1 MRPGKT
7 DNNTEWLIATL
18 LLFSLLL
25 PLSCDIV
32 DSEATIEGL
41 VVNGETN
48 QPLSGAFVRAI
59 GFPESVDSD
68 SVGKYELTISID
80 DPEVKTATIE
90 ISKSGFFAD
99 TLVNIDLELGGTVT
113 ARPASLFPIAT
124 TSGQVILT
132 GYAVNGVS
140 KESLQGAFVRVFD
153 HATDSV
159 ETNSSGRYEL
169 KFDIDA
175 GDSISVTVEVSKA
188 GFRPDTVSNVGLS
201 LTDTVFV
208 RTANLI
214 PITNLA
220 GEFTV
225 FGQVADGFSGFPL
238 EGSLIRALN
247 HPETAESDVKGE
259 YYLHLTLEAG
269 ESNVVTL
276 DISKATFVPDTIRNV
291 GLALGD
297 TVIAPAASLL
307 PLTVKAGVAGISGNV
322 VNGLTKAPLENAHVR
337 ALEHPEFDFTDANGN
352 YLFSVSLAENE
363 TNIVEINI
371 VKAGFLTFTL
381 LNIALSVGD
390 TIVAPPANL
399 IPIRPEDVEAKIMGR
414 VTDDVL
420 NESLDGVLVTVLDRE
435 ETAVTDVNGN
445 YELDIVIAFDEKD
458 TVDIEFF
465 KSGFEVDTLFDV
477 ALNIGGTLTIPDVLL
492 TPIDRAGPPS
502 NITILSVSSTSIG
515 LRGTG
520 GIETADITFLLS
532 DASGIPLDRFRPTDV
547 SFSSSGPG
555 GGEFVAPA
563 TATSDENG
571 TVMTTLNSG
580 TIAGPVQVVATI
592 AGTAIIS
599 LPVPISIHGG
609 LPDSAHFSLAADPVN
624 IAGLVEFGREAIITA
639 FVGDK
644 FSNIVPPGTS
654 IQFQSSHGI
663 IEGSAVTDENGQASV
678 TLISAN
684 PLPTG
689 ADSGFVTVTGET
701 IDENGA
707 IISASSIVL
716 FSGQTQVQMI
726 DFASDSN
733 FVIADGGNATFNFK
747 VSDVENDRPIEGGS
761 TITVSTTV
769 GAVSGDVNV
778 TMPDTQDRGPKTTLF
793 SFTLSDNEPAEDPP
807 VPPIPGT
814 VSILVLSPNG
824 IFQITISGTVD

>member
-1 MRPGKT
+1 MRPRKT
-7 DNNTEWLIATL
+7 DNKSWWIIAAL
-18 LLFSLLL
+18 LLFSIAL
-25 PLSCDIV
+25 PLSCDTV
-32 DSEATIEGL
+32 ESEATIEGV
-41 VVNGETN
+41 VVNGETE
-48 QPLSGAFVRAI
+48 QVVSGAFVRAI
-59 GFPESVDSD
+59 GFPESTDSD
-68 SVGKYELTISID
+68 SAGKYELTISID
-80 DPEVKTATIE
+80 DPEVTTATIE

-99 TLVNIDLELGGTVT
+99 TLINIGLELGGIVT
-113 ARPASLFPIAT
+113 APPASLFPIAT
-124 TSGQVILT
+124 KSGQVILT

-188 GFRPDTVSNVGLS
+188 GFKPDTVSNVGLS
-201 LTDTVFV
+201 FTDTVFV

-214 PITNLA
+214 PITDVA

-225 FGQVADGFSGFPL
+225 FGQVVDGFSGFPL
-238 EGSLIRALN
+238 GGSLIRALN
-247 HPETAESDVKGE
+247 HSETAESNVNGE

-276 DISKATFVPDTIRNV
+276 DVSKATFVPDTIRNV

-297 TVIAPAASLL
+297 TVIAPVASLL

-322 VNGLTKAPLENAHVR
+322 INGLTNAPIENAHAR

-363 TNIVEINI
+363 TNIVDITI

-381 LNIALSVGD
+381 LNVALSVGD
-390 TIVAPPANL
+390 TTVAPPANL
-399 IPIRPEDVEAKIMGR
+399 IPIQPEDVEAKIVGR
-414 VTDDVL
+414 VTDDIL

-435 ETAVTDVNGN
+435 ESAVTDLNGN

-465 KSGFEVDTLFDV
+465 KSGFEVDTRFDL

-515 LRGTG
+515 LKGTG

-532 DASGIPLDRFRPTDV
+532 DATGKPLDRFRPTDV

-592 AGTAIIS
+592 AGPAISS

-609 LPDSAHFSLAADPVN
+609 LPDAAHFSLASSTLN
-624 IAGLVEFGREAIITA
+624 IAGLVGFGREAVITA

-663 IEGSAVTDENGQASV
+663 VEGSAVTDANGRASV

-707 IISASSIVL
+707 IIPASTIVL
-716 FSGQTQVQMI
+716 FSGHTTVNMVG
-726 DFASDSN
+726 FAGTFS
-733 FVIADGGNATFNFK
+733 IADGGSETFTFR
-747 VSDVENDRPIEGGS
+747 VRDVENDRPLEGGS
-761 TITVSTTV
+761 TITVSTNF
-769 GAVSGDVNV
+769 GLLSGDIGV
-778 TMPDTQDRGPKTTLF
+778 TIPDTQDRGPKNT
-793 SFTLSDNEPAEDPP
+793 SFTFTLTDTEPLEDPD
-807 VPPIPGT
+807 VIT
-814 VSILVLSPNG
+814 NTKVTILVLSPNG
-824 IFQITISGTVD
+824 NVQITISGTVD